1 MNRFAKYAVM
11 LIAAVWLTTPTLSY
25 AADWRIDPAHTTVS
39 FKVRHLGVTWVQ
51 GEFQKVSGTV
61 RYDPKNPGA
70 AAADI
75 VIDAASI
82 NTRNARRDNHL
93 RTDDF
98 LLVETHPTITFK
110 SRAVRNAGAEGLDLV
125 GDLTIRGVTK
135 EVVLKVAD
143 ISGEVRTGRGTVKMG
158 ASAATRINRKE
169 FGVKYNRLL
178 EAGGL
183 VVGDEVRIAID
194 VELNKS

>member
-1 MNRFAKYAVM
+1 MNRFTKYAAT
-11 LIAAVWLTTPTLSY
+11 LIAAAFLTIPDLAH
-25 AADWRIDPAHTTVS
+25 AADWRIDAAHTTVS

-51 GEFQKVSGTV
+51 GEFQRVSGKV
-61 RYDPKNPGA
+61 RFDRKNPSA

-75 VIDAASI
+75 VIDAGSI

-93 RTDDF
+93 RNDDF
-98 LLVETHPTITFK
+98 LLVEKHPSITFK
-110 SRAVRNAGAEGLDLV
+110 SKSVKNASADNLELV

-143 ISGEVRTGRGTVKMG
+143 ISGEVTTGRGTVKMG
-158 ASAATRINRKE
+158 ASATTRINRKE

-183 VVGDEVRIAID
+183 VVGNEVRIAID
-194 VELNKS
+194 VELNKQ

>member
-11 LIAAVWLTTPTLSY
+11 LIAAAWLAAPALSN
-25 AADWRIDPAHTTVS
+25 AADWRIDPTHTTVS

-51 GEFQKVSGTV
+51 GEFQRVSGTV
-61 RYDPKNPGA
+61 RYDRKNPGA
-70 AAADI
+70 SAADI
-75 VIDAASI
+75 VIDADSI

-93 RTDDF
+93 RNDDF
-98 LLVETHPTITFK
+98 LLVEKHPSITFK
-110 SRAVRNAGAEGLDLV
+110 SKSVKNAGADGLDLV
-125 GDLTIRGVTK
+125 GDLTIRGVTR

-143 ISGEVRTGRGTVKMG
+143 ISGEVRMRGTVKMG
-158 ASAATRINRKE
+158 ASATTRINRKD

-183 VVGDEVRIAID
+183 VVGNEVRITID
-194 VELNKS
+194 VELNKL

>member
-1 MNRFAKYAVM
+1 MNRFAKYAV
-11 LIAAVWLTTPTLSY
+11 LIIAAAWLATPALSQ

-51 GEFQKVSGTV
+51 GEFQRVSGKV
-61 RYDPKNPGA
+61 RYDRKNPGA
-70 AAADI
+70 SAADI
-75 VIDAASI
+75 VIDADSI

-93 RTDDF
+93 RNDDF
-98 LLVETHPTITFK
+98 LLVEKHPTITFK
-110 SRAVRNAGAEGLDLV
+110 SKSVKNAGAEGLDLV
-125 GDLTIRGVTK
+125 GDLTIRGVTR

-143 ISGEVRTGRGTVKMG
+143 ISGEVKMRGTVKMG
-158 ASAATRINRKE
+158 ASATTRINRKD

-183 VVGDEVRIAID
+183 VVGNEVRITID
-194 VELNKS
+194 VELNKL

>member
-1 MNRFAKYAVM
+1 MKRFAKFVVM
-11 LIAAVWLTTPTLSY
+11 LIAAAWLTAPAISH
-25 AADWRIDPAHTTVS
+25 AAEWRIDPAHTTVS

-61 RYDPKNPGA
+61 RYDRKNPGA
-70 AAADI
+70 SAAEV
-75 VIDAASI
+75 VIDADSI

-93 RTDDF
+93 RNDDF
-98 LLVETHPTITFK
+98 LLVEKHPTITFK
-110 SRAVRNAGAEGLDLV
+110 SRSVKNAGPDGLDLV

-143 ISGEVRTGRGTVKMG
+143 ISGEVKMRGTVKMG
-158 ASAATRINRKE
+158 ASATTRINRKD

-183 VVGDEVRIAID
+183 VVGNEVRITID
-194 VELNKS
+194 VELNKL

>member
-1 MNRFAKYAVM
+1 MNRFAKFVVM
-11 LIAAVWLTTPTLSY
+11 LIAAAWLAAPALSH
-25 AADWRIDPAHTTVS
+25 ASEWRIDPAHTTVS

-51 GEFQKVSGTV
+51 GEFQRVSGKV
-61 RYDPKNPGA
+61 RYDRKNPGA
-70 AAADI
+70 SAADI
-75 VIDAASI
+75 VIDADSI

-93 RTDDF
+93 RNDDF
-98 LLVETHPTITFK
+98 LLVEKHPTITFK
-110 SRAVRNAGAEGLDLV
+110 SKSVKNAGAEGLDLV
-125 GDLTIRGVTK
+125 GDLTIRGVTR

-143 ISGEVRTGRGTVKMG
+143 ISGEVRMRGTVKMG
-158 ASAATRINRKE
+158 ASATTRINRKD

-194 VELNKS
+194 VELNKQ

>member
-1 MNRFAKYAVM
+1 MNRFAKYGAV
-11 LIAAVWLTTPTLSY
+11 LIAAAFLTIPALAH
-25 AADWRIDPAHTTVS
+25 AAEWRIDPTHTTVS

-51 GEFQKVSGTV
+51 GEFQKVSGKV
-61 RYDPKNPGA
+61 RYDRKNPGA

-75 VIDAASI
+75 VIDADSI

-98 LLVETHPTITFK
+98 LLVEKHPSITFK
-110 SRAVRNAGAEGLDLV
+110 SKAVKNAGADGLELV

-143 ISGEVRTGRGTVKMG
+143 ISGEVTTGRGTVKMG
-158 ASAATRINRKE
+158 ASATTRINRKE
-169 FGVKYNRLL
+169 FGVKFNRLL

-183 VVGDEVRIAID
+183 VVGDEVRITID